1 MILSEGDD
9 CGVGAV
15 SGYLEGVRPCKATAV
30 TTVVRLATPEDGV
43 ALREIER
50 LAGERF
56 RDVGLEAVADHEPPS
71 LQTLATYALAGRAW
85 VAIDDVGVPVGYVLV
100 DVVDGCAHVEQV
112 SVQPDHQGLGV
123 GRALLDRAR
132 SWATEAALNAVTL
145 ITFAEVPWNR
155 PLYEHLGFRV
165 LPEAEIGLQLRAV
178 RDAEAAHGL
187 DPLHRVCMRL
197 ELAPLPVI
205 ATA

>member
-1 MILSEGDD
+1 
-9 CGVGAV
+9 
-15 SGYLEGVRPCKATAV
+15 V
-30 TTVVRLATPEDGV
+30 TTVVRPATPEDGV
-43 ALREIER
+43 VLREIER

-71 LQTLATYALAGRAW
+71 LETLAAYAFAGRAW
-85 VAIDDVGVPVGYVLV
+85 VAIDDVDVPVGYLLV

-112 SVQPDHQGLGV
+112 SVRPDHQGLGI

-132 SWATEAALNAVTL
+132 SWATEAGLHAVTL
-145 ITFAEVPWNR
+145 TTFAEVPWNR

-165 LPEAEIGLQLRAV
+165 IPEAEIGLELRAL

-187 DPLHRVCMRL
+187 DPLIRVCMRL
-197 ELAPLPVI
+197 ELAR
-205 ATA
+205 